1 MGALYTIFIQTEG
14 HIQMLDITAEVQ
26 HLTSKCGISSGTCT
40 LFLPHTT
47 AGLLISENRDPYLAV
62 DFTKAI
68 HALTGEETAYRNLE
82 SNFAAHFASAMTGV
96 SLTIPI
102 ENGRLALGAWQSIYL
117 MEFDGSR
124 KRKVRVKFMDDD
136 Q

>member
-1 MGALYTIFIQTEG
+1 MGALYTLYIQTEG
-14 HIQMLDITAEVQ
+14 HIQMLDITGEVQ
-26 HLTSKCGISSGTCT
+26 RLVSECGISSGICV

-68 HALTGEETAYRNLE
+68 HALTGKEEEYRNLE
-82 SNFAAHFASAMTGV
+82 GNFAAHLSSALTGV
-96 SLTIPI
+96 SLTIPV
-102 ENGRLALGAWQSIYL
+102 EDRRLALGSWQSIYL

-124 KRKVRVKFMDDD
+124 KRKIRVKFMEDV
-136 Q
+136 

>member
-1 MGALYTIFIQTEG
+1 MGALYTIYIQTEG
-14 HIQMLDITAEVQ
+14 HIQMQDITAEVQ
-26 HLTSKCGISSGTCT
+26 RLTTECGIISGICT

-68 HALTGEETAYRNLE
+68 HALSGEEGEYRNLE
-82 SNFAAHFASAMTGV
+82 GNFAAHISSALVGV
-96 SLTIPI
+96 SLTIPV
-102 ENGRLALGAWQSIYL
+102 EDGKLALGAWQSIYL

-124 KRKVRVKFMDDD
+124 KRKVRIKFMEDM
-136 Q
+136 

>member
-1 MGALYTIFIQTEG
+1 MGALYTLYIQTEG
-14 HIQMLDITAEVQ
+14 HIQMLDITGEVQ
-26 HLTSKCGISSGTCT
+26 RLVSECGISSGICV

-47 AGLLISENRDPYLAV
+47 AGLRISENRDPYLAV

-68 HALTGEETAYRNLE
+68 HALTGKEEEYRNLE
-82 SNFAAHFASAMTGV
+82 GNFAAHLSSALTGV
-96 SLTIPI
+96 SLTIPV
-102 ENGRLALGAWQSIYL
+102 EDGRLALGSWQSIYL

-136 Q
+136 L

>member
-1 MGALYTIFIQTEG
+1 M
-14 HIQMLDITAEVQ
+14 MDITAKVQ
-26 HLTSKCGISSGTCT
+26 QLTSECGIRSGICV

-68 HALTGEETAYRNLE
+68 HALTGEEAAYRSLE
-82 SNFAAHFASAMTGV
+82 GNFAAHLSSALTGV
-96 SLTIPI
+96 SLSIPV
-102 ENGRLALGAWQSIYL
+102 EDGRLALGAWQSIYL

-124 KRKVRVKFMDDD
+124 IRKVRVKFMEDA
-136 Q
+136 

>member
-1 MGALYTIFIQTEG
+1 
-14 HIQMLDITAEVQ
+14 MLDITAEVQ
-26 HLTSKCGISSGTCT
+26 RLVNECKITSGICV

-47 AGLLISENRDPYLAV
+47 AGLMVSENRDPYLAV

-68 HALTGEETAYRNLE
+68 HALTGGEEEYRNLE
-82 SNFAAHFASAMTGV
+82 GNFAAHLSSALTGV
-96 SLTIPI
+96 SLTIPV
-102 ENGRLALGAWQSIYL
+102 EDGRLALGIWQSIYL

-136 Q
+136 V

>member
-1 MGALYTIFIQTEG
+1 MGALYTLYIQTEG
-14 HIQMLDITAEVQ
+14 HIQMLDITGEVQ
-26 HLTSKCGISSGTCT
+26 RLVSECGISSGICV

-47 AGLLISENRDPYLAV
+47 AGLLFSENRDPYLAV

-68 HALTGEETAYRNLE
+68 HALTGKEEEYRNLE
-82 SNFAAHFASAMTGV
+82 GNFAAHLSSALTGV
-96 SLTIPI
+96 SLTIPV
-102 ENGRLALGAWQSIYL
+102 EDGRLALGSWQSIYL

-136 Q
+136 L

>member
-1 MGALYTIFIQTEG
+1 MGALYTLYIQTEG
-14 HIQMLDITAEVQ
+14 HIQMLDITGEVQ
-26 HLTSKCGISSGTCT
+26 RLVSECGISSGICV

-47 AGLLISENRDPYLAV
+47 AGLLIPENRDPYLAV

-68 HALTGEETAYRNLE
+68 HALTGKEEEYRNLE
-82 SNFAAHFASAMTGV
+82 GNFAAHLSSALTGV
-96 SLTIPI
+96 SLTIPV
-102 ENGRLALGAWQSIYL
+102 EDGRLALGSWQSIYL

-136 Q
+136 L

>member
-1 MGALYTIFIQTEG
+1 MGALYTLYIQTEG

-26 HLTSKCGISSGTCT
+26 RLLKESRIRSGICV

-47 AGLLISENRDPYLAV
+47 AGLLISEKRDPYLAA

-68 HALTGEETAYRNLE
+68 HALTGEERVYRNLE
-82 SNFAAHFASAMTGV
+82 GNFAAHLSSALTGV
-96 SLTIPI
+96 SISIPV
-102 ENGRLALGAWQSIYL
+102 ENGRLVLGTWQSIYL

-124 KRKVRVKFMDDD
+124 KRKVCVKFMEDV
-136 Q
+136 

>member
-1 MGALYTIFIQTEG
+1 MGALYTLYIQTEG
-14 HIQMLDITAEVQ
+14 HIQMLDITGEVQ
-26 HLTSKCGISSGTCT
+26 RLVSECGISSGICV

-68 HALTGEETAYRNLE
+68 HALTGKEEVYRNLE
-82 SNFAAHFASAMTGV
+82 GNFAAHLSSALTGV
-96 SLTIPI
+96 SLTIPV
-102 ENGRLALGAWQSIYL
+102 EDGRLALGSWQSIYL

-136 Q
+136 L

>member
-1 MGALYTIFIQTEG
+1 
-14 HIQMLDITAEVQ
+14 MLDITAEVQ
-26 HLTSKCGISSGTCT
+26 RVVSESGTRSGICV

-47 AGLLISENRDPYLAV
+47 AGLLISEKRDPYLAV

-68 HALTGEETAYRNLE
+68 HALTGEESAYRNLE
-82 SNFAAHFASAMTGV
+82 GNFAAHLSSALTGV

-102 ENGRLALGAWQSIYL
+102 ENGRLVLGAWQSIYL

-124 KRKVRVKFMDDD
+124 KRKVRVKFMDDV
-136 Q
+136 

>member
-1 MGALYTIFIQTEG
+1 MGAFYTLYIQTEG

-26 HLTSKCGISSGTCT
+26 RLVNESGMSSGICV

-62 DFTKAI
+62 DFTKAV
-68 HALTGEETAYRNLE
+68 HVLTGEEQQYRNLE
-82 SNFAAHFASAMTGV
+82 GNFAAHLSSALTGV

-102 ENGRLALGAWQSIYL
+102 EDGRLALGAWQSIYL

-124 KRKVRVKFMDDD
+124 KRKVRVKFIEDL
-136 Q
+136 

>member
-1 MGALYTIFIQTEG
+1 MGALYTIYIQTEG
-14 HIQMLDITAEVQ
+14 HIQMLDITGEVQ
-26 HLTSKCGISSGTCT
+26 RLVAESGIKSGICT

-68 HALTGEETAYRNLE
+68 HRLTGQEQEYRNLE
-82 SNFAAHFASAMTGV
+82 SNFAAHLAAGLIGV
-96 SLTIPI
+96 SQTIPV
-102 ENGRLALGAWQSIYL
+102 EDGKLALGAWQSIYL

-124 KRKVRVKFMDDD
+124 RRKVRVKFMEDV
-136 Q
+136 

>member
-1 MGALYTIFIQTEG
+1 MGALYTLYIQTEG

-26 HLTSKCGISSGTCT
+26 RLVSECGIISGICV

-47 AGLLISENRDPYLAV
+47 AGLLISEKGDPYLAV

-68 HALTGEETAYRNLE
+68 HALTGEDGEYRNLE
-82 SNFAAHFASAMTGV
+82 GNFAAHLSSALPGV
-96 SLTIPI
+96 SLTIPV
-102 ENGRLALGAWQSIYL
+102 EDGRLALGAWQSVYL

-124 KRKVRVKFMDDD
+124 KRKVRVKFMDDV
-136 Q
+136 

>member
-1 MGALYTIFIQTEG
+1 MGALYTLYIQTEG
-14 HIQMLDITAEVQ
+14 HIQMLDITGEVQ
-26 HLTSKCGISSGTCT
+26 RLVSECGISSGICV
-40 LFLPHTT
+40 LFLPHAT

-68 HALTGEETAYRNLE
+68 HALTGKEEEYRNLE
-82 SNFAAHFASAMTGV
+82 GNFAAHLSSALTGV
-96 SLTIPI
+96 SLTIPV
-102 ENGRLALGAWQSIYL
+102 EDGRLALGSWQSIYL

-136 Q
+136 L

>member
-1 MGALYTIFIQTEG
+1 MGALYTIYIQTEG

-26 HLTSKCGISSGTCT
+26 RLVSECEMRSGICV

-62 DFTKAI
+62 DFTKAV
-68 HALTGEETAYRNLE
+68 HALTGDEQAYRNLE
-82 SNFAAHFASAMTGV
+82 GNFAAHLSSALTGV
-96 SLTIPI
+96 SLTIPV
-102 ENGRLALGAWQSIYL
+102 EDGRLVRGAWQSIYL

-124 KRKVRVKFMDDD
+124 KRKIRVKFMEDV
-136 Q
+136 